1 MNESQT
7 ANADVGRTIVLASG
21 GTGGHLFPAQALASV
36 LEGRGWTVHLFT
48 DKRGL
53 EWQDRFREGSVQE
66 IASSTL
72 TFGKPWLLP
81 GQASELITGFRQCLE
96 QFKSLMPR
104 VVVGFGG
111 YPSLPVMMAA
121 RYAGVSSMVH
131 EQNAVAGRANRI
143 AAGLGNARIIASSFE
158 PLYGFSDSQM
168 ARVRLTGNPVR
179 KQVIDAACPY
189 DPSRAD
195 EPFNLLVFGGS
206 QGAQFFSDFMP
217 KMIAELP
224 KAVLKTLRV
233 AQQCRP
239 EDIDRVRQAYES
251 AGVTALCKSFFEDMP
266 ELIARSHLVICRSG
280 ASSVAELG
288 VIGRPAIY
296 VPLPHSLDND
306 QLRNAQSM
314 EKAGGGWVM
323 PQNEMTP
330 QETAAVFTRLRF
342 DEADLTRTASAASAH
357 GRPNAAELLADQ
369 VEELA
374 RAGQSKDTA
383 PE

>member
-1 MNESQT
+1 MNESQI
-7 ANADVGRTIVLASG
+7 ANADVSKTIVLASG

-36 LEGRGWTVHLFT
+36 LEARGWKVHLFT

-81 GQASELITGFRQCLE
+81 GQASELITGFRQCID
-96 QFKSLMPR
+96 QFKSLTPR

-121 RYAGVSSMVH
+121 RYAGISSMVH

-239 EDIDRVRQAYES
+239 EDIDRVRQAYEA
-251 AGVTALCKSFFEDMP
+251 AGITALCKSFFEDMP

-323 PQNEMTP
+323 LQNEMTP

-342 DEADLTRTASAASAH
+342 DEADLTRTALAASAH

-374 RAGQSKDTA
+374 REGQSEDTA
-383 PE
+383 AE

>member
-1 MNESQT
+1 MNESQL

-36 LEGRGWTVHLFT
+36 LEARGWKVHLFT

-72 TFGKPWLLP
+72 TFSKPWLLP
-81 GQASELITGFRQCLE
+81 GQASELITGFRQCID
-96 QFKSLMPR
+96 QFKSLTPR

-121 RYAGVSSMVH
+121 RYAGISSMVH

-179 KQVIDAACPY
+179 QQVIDAACPY

-239 EDIDRVRQAYES
+239 EDIDRVRQAYEA

-323 PQNEMTP
+323 LQKEMTP
-330 QETAAVFTRLRF
+330 QQTAAVFTRLRF
-342 DEADLTRTASAASAH
+342 DEADLTRTALAASAH
-357 GRPNAAELLADQ
+357 GRPDAAELLADQ

-374 RAGQSKDTA
+374 REGQSEDTA

>member
-1 MNESQT
+1 MDKSETTST
-7 ANADVGRTIVLASG
+7 DASRTIVLASG
-21 GTGGHLFPAQALASV
+21 GTGGHLFPAQALASA
-36 LEGRGWTVHLFT
+36 LEARDWNVQLFT

-53 EWQDRFREGSVQE
+53 EWQDRFREGTVQE

-72 TFGKPWLLP
+72 TFRKPWLLP
-81 GQASELITGFRQCLE
+81 GQAAKLVTGFRQCLD
-96 QFKSLMPR
+96 QFKSLAPQ

-121 RYAGVSSMVH
+121 RYAGISSMVH

-158 PLYGFSDSQM
+158 PLYGFSNSQM
-168 ARVRLTGNPVR
+168 QRVRLTGNPVR
-179 KQVIDAACPY
+179 KQVIDAA
-189 DPSRAD
+189 RAYNAPPAD
-195 EPFNLLVFGGS
+195 APFNLLVFGGS

-224 KAVLKTLRV
+224 QAVLRTLRV

-239 EDIDRVRQAYES
+239 EDLDRVRQAYEA

-323 PQNEMTP
+323 LQNEMTP
-330 QETAAVFTRLRF
+330 LETAAVFTRLRF
-342 DEADLTRTASAASAH
+342 DEADLTRTALAASAH

-374 RAGQSKDTA
+374 RAGQSEDTA

>member
-1 MNESQT
+1 MESSEIAET
-7 ANADVGRTIVLASG
+7 GRTIVLASG

-36 LEGRGWTVHLFT
+36 LEARGWSVHLFT

-53 EWQDRFREGSVQE
+53 EWQDRFRNGSVQE

-72 TFGKPWLLP
+72 TFGRPWQLP
-81 GQASELITGFRQCLE
+81 GQASQLISGFRQCLD
-96 QFKSLMPR
+96 QFKTLTPQ

-121 RYAGVSSMVH
+121 RYSGISSMVH

-158 PLYGFSDSQM
+158 PLYGFSARQM
-168 ARVRLTGNPVR
+168 ERVRLTGNPVR
-179 KQVIDAACPY
+179 KQVIDAA
-189 DPSRAD
+189 RAYSAPPAD
-195 EPFNLLVFGGS
+195 ALFNLLVFGGS

-239 EDIDRVRQAYES
+239 EDIDRVREAYEA
-251 AGVTALCKSFFEDMP
+251 AGVTAHCKSFFEDMP

-323 PQNEMTP
+323 LQNEMTP

-342 DEADLTRTASAASAH
+342 DEADLTRTALAASAH
-357 GRPNAAELLADQ
+357 GRPNAAELLADE

-374 RAGQSKDTA
+374 RERQSEDTA

>member
-1 MNESQT
+1 MDKSET
-7 ANADVGRTIVLASG
+7 AKVKSGRTIVLASG
-21 GTGGHLFPAQALASV
+21 GTGGHLFPAQALAAA
-36 LEGRGWTVHLFT
+36 LESRGWSVHLFT

-53 EWQDRFREGSVQE
+53 EWRDRFRDGTVRE

-72 TFGKPWLLP
+72 TFGKPWQLP
-81 GQASELITGFRQCLE
+81 EQASQLVLGYRQCLA
-96 QFKSLMPR
+96 QFKQLTPQ

-121 RYAGVSSMVH
+121 RYAGIASMLH

-158 PLYGFSDSQM
+158 PLYGFSARQM
-168 ARVRLTGNPVR
+168 ARVKLTGNPVR
-179 KQVIDAACPY
+179 KLVIDAARPY
-189 DPSRAD
+189 STARAD
-195 EPFNLLVFGGS
+195 EAFNLLVFGGS

-217 KMIAELP
+217 KMVAELP
-224 KAVLKTLRV
+224 KAVLRTLRI

-239 EDIDRVRQAYES
+239 EDIDRVREAYAA
-251 AGVTALCKSFFEDMP
+251 AGVTALCKSFFDDMP
-266 ELIARSHLVICRSG
+266 ELIARSHLVMCRAG
-280 ASSVAELG
+280 ASTVAELG

-296 VPLPHSLDND
+296 VPLPHALDND

-323 PQNEMTP
+323 VQNDMTP

-342 DEADLTRTASAASAH
+342 DEADLTRTALAASAH

-374 RAGQSKDTA
+374 RETQSKDIA